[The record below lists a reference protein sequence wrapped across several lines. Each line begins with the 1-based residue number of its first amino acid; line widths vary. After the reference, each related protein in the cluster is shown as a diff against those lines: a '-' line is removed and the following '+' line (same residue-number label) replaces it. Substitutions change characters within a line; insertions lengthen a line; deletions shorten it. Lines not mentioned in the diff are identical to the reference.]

1 VTVTTQIS
9 LGELIRLTFP
19 AGTPAPKPPVRDQ
32 VVKWVTMSGAG
43 LTASPGDFLLCGAA
57 PTRRELAAWAALG
70 VAGVA
75 VPAGTQVTA
84 PGGLAV
90 FELPAGASL
99 RDIQQQAL
107 ELIVNRQSYLI
118 ERGAMV
124 SQTLTSR
131 ALEGAGLEGLAR
143 AMYDLTGKT
152 VVVQDKR
159 LRPLAQSIAASTTPV
174 WPAVV
179 DAISSMSQLPD
190 GLRDRRQ
197 AAALAGWRD
206 QSLPGG
212 LTRLV
217 CPIISKGMARGYL
230 SIIGAAGD
238 IDALDQLV
246 VEYGAAAC
254 ALEMAKAKAVS
265 DAEKRAHG
273 DFIDAV
279 LTGSVPQDE
288 LVRWAGRIGTDVE
301 LPHAAMVWRWIDSPS
316 APSVRRLETLV
327 NQSVVQQ
334 GVSALV
340 RPRGQ
345 EVVLFCSLVAVDKPE
360 AVIALAQSIRKAAAA
375 EYPQVD
381 VFGGIGR
388 PTGDLNDWKDSYR
401 EASQALSMAA
411 RLREQKP
418 LYFGDLSVY
427 RLLFQIEGNP
437 ELEAFCRE
445 ALGPLLHY
453 EGGGDLLET
462 LEAYCERLGNLSQT
476 AEKLFIH
483 RNSLLYRMERISQIA
498 GLDMTNPDT
507 RLAVHLALKV
517 RKMLNLPTKRRER

>member
-1 VTVTTQIS
+1 
-9 LGELIRLTFP
+9 
-19 AGTPAPKPPVRDQ
+19 
-32 VVKWVTMSGAG
+32 MSGAG
-43 LTASPGDFLLCGAA
+43 LTPSAGDFLLCGTA

-70 VAGVA
+70 LAGVA
-75 VPAGTQVTA
+75 VPAGTQVAATA
-84 PGGLAV
+84 DLPI

-143 AMYDLTGKT
+143 AMFDLTGKT

-159 LRPLAQSIAASTTPV
+159 LRPLAQAIAANMNPV
-174 WPAVV
+174 WPAVL

-217 CPIISKGMARGYL
+217 CPIVSKGMARGYL

-238 IDALDQLV
+238 IDALDELV
-246 VEYGAAAC
+246 VEHGAAAC

-265 DAEKRAHG
+265 EAEKRAHG

-279 LTGSVPQDE
+279 LTGSVTQDE
-288 LVRWAGRIGTDVE
+288 LVRWAGRIGTDVD
-301 LPHAAMVWRWIDSPS
+301 LPHAAMVWRWIDNPA

-345 EVVLFCSLVAVDKPE
+345 EVVLFCSLIAVDKPE
-360 AVIALAQSIRKAAAA
+360 PVIALALAIRKAAAA
-375 EYPQVD
+375 EYPQSEAY
-381 VFGGIGR
+381 GGVGR
-388 PTGDLNDWKDSYR
+388 PSGDLADWKDSYR